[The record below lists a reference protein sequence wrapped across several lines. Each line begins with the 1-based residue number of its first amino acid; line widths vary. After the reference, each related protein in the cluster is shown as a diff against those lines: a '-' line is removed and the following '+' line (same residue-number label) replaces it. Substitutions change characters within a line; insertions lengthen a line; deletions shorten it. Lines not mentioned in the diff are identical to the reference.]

1 MRHAPDWLNSKRRTD
16 QRLDQHCARDSVAN
30 QLCMNLYN
38 SLYRWYSLTLPRFQQ
53 KTWSGEIMFSIITLK
68 RVIWAPREKKI
79 ALPSQ
84 KNGTFSRR
92 HCLSINTFS
101 RGSVEAPCETPKINT
116 QEDLL
121 GPLYTLKFTCF
132 NYILAPWSRPLGFG
146 LVLFEILIIFES
158 FSIWFPKKKPSNDAR
173 NRIRIFY
180 NILPPSLINHGIDTI
195 FFLRRKGEWC

>member
-1 MRHAPDWLNSKRRTD
+1 MSSKFFLHLLWGRGFKFCSLFRWKDFCKSLRVRHAPDWLNSKRRTD

-84 KNGTFSRR
+84 KKWHFFEKALPVYQHFLKRVSW
-92 HCLSINTFS
+92 
-101 RGSVEAPCETPKINT
+101 
-116 QEDLL
+116 
-121 GPLYTLKFTCF
+121 GPLWDTKNQHPRGFIGTSLHFKIYLLQLYPGPMISPIRLWPSSFWNFDYFWKFQHM
-132 NYILAPWSRPLGFG
+132 ISKEKA
-146 LVLFEILIIFES
+146 
-158 FSIWFPKKKPSNDAR
+158 K
-173 NRIRIFY
+173 
-180 NILPPSLINHGIDTI
+180 
-195 FFLRRKGEWC
+195 